1 MMNKLYRPN
10 AGIVLFNR
18 EGKVFVC
25 ARADKKDMQWQFP
38 QGGIDDGE
46 TAEQAAVRELK
57 EETGITSAKLV
68 YAAPQTIKYD
78 YPPLVLKK
86 FQKLGRPHIGQ
97 EQHWFLFFYDSAEK
111 PDFTTHPEEI
121 EFKACEWVGFGE
133 AVKRI
138 IGFKKESY
146 QYAQSVFEPVIA
158 AYLEKKKKLANPSVF
173 NVLNLQRKRN

>member
-158 AYLEKKKKLANPSVF
+158 AYLEKEEKTS
-173 NVLNLQRKRN
+173 

>member
-25 ARADKKDMQWQFP
+25 ARADKQDMQWQFP

-57 EETGITSAKLV
+57 EETGITSAKFV
-68 YAAPQTIKYD
+68 YAAPQTVKYD
-78 YPPLVLKK
+78 YPPFVLKK

-121 EFKACEWVGFGE
+121 EFKAYDWVGFDE

-146 QYAQSVFEPVIA
+146 QYAQNVFEPVIA
-158 AYLEKKKKLANPSVF
+158 AYLKKEEKN
-173 NVLNLQRKRN
+173 N